1 MSNPYTR
8 PSALAN
14 ENEPETVKVVVRE
27 KYERCAFCNS
37 KLLFN
42 HDLNLHHFEVIE
54 TSRCPSCGVSMTP
67 KKFSLN

>member
-1 MSNPYTR
+1 MSTPYTR
-8 PSALAN
+8 PSVTQ

-27 KYERCAFCNS
+27 RYERCAFCNS

-42 HDLNLHHFEVIE
+42 HDLNLHQFEVIE

-67 KKFSLN
+67 KKFPLN